1 MEPSLSTRIISSCS
15 ILSRPNP
22 TDKVSMHIYNVQSTN
37 HYQFILLHHLNMS
50 YNSTVATRLGRRRIP
65 IHTTLYWGYKVNIL
79 FHCWPGNS
87 AAMYAVA
94 LMLVFA
100 MAVLVEWLSFTNIVK
115 LKPGGSNRVVEAL
128 LTTGLYGVR
137 SGLSYL
143 VMLAVMSFNG
153 GVFLAAI
160 GGHVI
165 GFLIFGTQAFRKKSL
180 GGLDSSKL

>member
-1 MEPSLSTRIISSCS
+1 MAS
-15 ILSRPNP
+15 ITAAEGVPAP
-22 TDKVSMHIYNVQSTN
+22 
-37 HYQFILLHHLNMS
+37 

-65 IHTTLYWGYKVNIL
+65 IHTSFYWDHKVDIL
-79 FHCWPGNS
+79 FRCWPGDS
-87 AAMYAVA
+87 VGMYVVA

-115 LKPGGSNRVVEAL
+115 LKPGGSNDVVGGL
-128 LTTGLYGVR
+128 LKTGLYGVR

-153 GVFLAAI
+153 GVFIVAI

-165 GFLIFGTQAFRKKSL
+165 GFLIFGTRAFRRKTAVP
-180 GGLDSSKL
+180 DSSKPLDLRVQ